1 MASRFTMQDHS
12 TFWVT
17 RRTVLAK
24 LICYLL
30 TIASAQP
37 QIQLGNAVW
46 RTAKNPRLML
56 YVQIIH
62 GLWLPAC
69 CSRPYRQTDRLL
81 CEAIKINCPNK
92 TRNRNKQNNSHRQTK
107 LCVAR
112 IWANSFYL
120 YTYLCVYTY
129 LYICKNLRTYLANSM
144 PKAKNELAIFGWKM
158 KTIKNII
165 N

>member
-1 MASRFTMQDHS
+1 MQSGEPQKTLDLCSMCKLFMDCGCLRVVLVHID
-12 TFWVT
+12 
-17 RRTVLAK
+17 RR
-24 LICYLL
+24 
-30 TIASAQP
+30 
-37 QIQLGNAVW
+37 
-46 RTAKNPRLML
+46 
-56 YVQIIH
+56 
-62 GLWLPAC
+62 
-69 CSRPYRQTDRLL
+69 TDRLL

-120 YTYLCVYTY
+120 YTYLCVYTC

-144 PKAKNELAIFGWKM
+144 PKAKNELAIFGWEI
-158 KTIKNII
+158 KTVKNII

>member
-1 MASRFTMQDHS
+1 MQDHS
-12 TFWVT
+12 TFLDT

-24 LICYLL
+24 LIYLL
-30 TIASAQP
+30 TIASIRP

-62 GLWLPAC
+62 GASDCGCLRVVLV
-69 CSRPYRQTDRLL
+69 YIDRLLL

-92 TRNRNKQNNSHRQTK
+92 TRNGNKQNNSHRQTK

-120 YTYLCVYTY
+120 YTYLCVYRIY
-129 LYICKNLRTYLANSM
+129 VKIS
-144 PKAKNELAIFGWKM
+144 EHI
-158 KTIKNII
+158 
-165 N
+165 